1 MFGYVGAVLSASG
14 TGFMIDTFQKHFNNG
29 WLGAVIFWI
38 SSAIVGIMMCLVIMA
53 YSASQKKKLQAQTV
67 EASDEKETV
76 KQ

>member
-38 SSAIVGIMMCLVIMA
+38 SSAIVGIMMCIVIMA
-53 YSASQKKKLQAQTV
+53 YSSAHNKKLQAQTV
-67 EASDEKETV
+67 ETTEEKETV

>member
-1 MFGYVGAVLSASG
+1 
-14 TGFMIDTFQKHFNNG
+14 MIDTFQKHFNNG

-38 SSAIVGIMMCLVIMA
+38 SSAIIGIMMCLVIMA
-53 YSASQKKKLQAQTV
+53 YSAAQKKKLQAQTV